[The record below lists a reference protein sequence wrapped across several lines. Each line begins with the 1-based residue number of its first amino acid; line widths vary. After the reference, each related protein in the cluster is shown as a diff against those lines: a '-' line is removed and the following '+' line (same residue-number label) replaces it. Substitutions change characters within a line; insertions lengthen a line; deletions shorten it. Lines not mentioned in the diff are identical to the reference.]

1 MQPSK
6 LPRSATRV
14 RSDQSATLLRAAAV
28 KDGDKVQPGLV
39 RAALKSTRVSS
50 PNDPAEKEADR
61 NADNV
66 MRMQLPD
73 SRITAVPQGAGQVF
87 RYRSQSDSL
96 MHQSDGEQEEELQR
110 QTDSEQEEELQHQA
124 DGEQEEELQRQAD
137 TEQEESLQRRVDNE
151 HQSSLQRQ
159 AEEEEEESLQRS
171 STMEAQTADARVAA
185 KAEGGVNLSAN
196 LQAEINSATGA
207 GEPLPLSVRRFME
220 PRFNADFSAIRIHRD
235 SQSARLNKRLSA
247 KAFAYRNH
255 LFFGDNQYQPDSDTG
270 KRLIAHELTHSIQQ
284 GAAPRQSRAA
294 QTATASKASISGDR
308 SQSSFGSSIQSS
320 PPNSQ
325 PSSDASP
332 PLQRTVEVTLRSQ
345 PRVQRLGIGDALDYF
360 ADKAHHIPGF
370 RMFTLLLGINPI
382 NRSRVE
388 HSAANLLRALVE
400 FLPGGHLITQA
411 LDNHGVFTR
420 VAGWVNERL
429 ASLAITGGAIRN
441 AVMNFLN
448 PLGWRD
454 IFDLGGVWQR
464 AKRIFTEPIGR
475 IIRFVR
481 GLMSGI
487 LGFIKQA
494 ILMPLAQLASRTR
507 GWDLLCAVL
516 GRNPVTGQPVE
527 RNAENLI
534 GGFMRLIGQQEVW
547 ENIKRANAIPR
558 AWAWFQGALAGL
570 LGFVGRIPQL
580 VINAL
585 NALGVA
591 ELLNLPGIFVRIAR
605 SFAGFVLRFIRWAG
619 QQVIGL
625 LRIIFEV
632 VAPGLMPFLRRARGA
647 FGTIIRDPVGFIRNL
662 VRAGILGFRR
672 FSENFLGHLRTSLLN
687 WLTGTLAGT
696 GVYLPQ
702 SFSLRE
708 LIKFVLSVL
717 GLTWQNIRRK
727 LVKAV
732 GETAVAAMERGFS
745 LVKTLITEGPAALW
759 QKIRASL
766 TNLRQLVLERI
777 MNFVAVRIVQAAVIR
792 LVSMLNPVGAF
803 VQAILAI
810 YNSIMFFVERLR
822 TLVQVARS
830 VINSIVA
837 IAAGRIRP
845 AAARVERAMAGALTL
860 VISFLA
866 RLMGLGNASRVIG
879 SIIDRIRQP
888 IDRAL
893 NRAVGWIVTQAR
905 RLGRFVAQA
914 GVPRDPQ
921 QRLRRGL
928 DAAKRVVTRLPRNE
942 LGEALIRRALAL
954 IKTRYGFEVLEPR
967 VRNNRWWVYGRIN
980 PEAEADTG
988 MATNDASPEQAAA
1001 ALPDQIDILDNSN
1014 TVQIQNYSRSRRS
1027 GAVMQSLYSG
1037 RHITLNQVRFIQ
1049 NGNQTTQSLG
1059 SGQPVNYS
1067 IAAANGDYA
1076 PPPRI
1081 TGIVDSSNP
1090 EEAASYNGHR
1100 HAFERVKRRWWRGL
1114 DRGDAKIQ
1122 RLIDRGWVLP
1132 GNKRGLQGGT
1142 TKWRYIHGLFNEEE
1156 KRRYGDR
1163 PKRKAEMLHAFDS
1176 QPNRY
1181 RVSEFYRR
1189 WDQRIGEQTE
1199 IHHLLPLDFGGTNN
1213 QTFIPLSRDK
1223 HTKNANSIHLA
1234 FWNPLKRWLVGL
1246 RGQTGP
1252 N

>member
-39 RAALKSTRVSS
+39 RATLKPSRVSS
-50 PNDPAEKEADR
+50 PNDPAEIEADR

-66 MRMQLPD
+66 MRMKLPD
-73 SRITAVPQGAGQVF
+73 SRIAAVLQGAGQVF
-87 RYRSQSDSL
+87 RYRSPSDSL
-96 MHQSDGEQEEELQR
+96 MRQNDGEQEEELQR
-110 QTDSEQEEELQHQA
+110 QTDSEQEEELQRQA

-137 TEQEESLQRRVDNE
+137 PEQEESLQRRVYNE
-151 HQSSLQRQ
+151 QQNSLQRQ

-171 STMEAQTADARVAA
+171 PTIEAQTADARVAA

-255 LFFGDNQYQPDSDTG
+255 VFFGDNQFRPESDDG

-294 QTATASKASISGDR
+294 QTATTAKASISGGR
-308 SQSSFGSSIQSS
+308 SQSSLQSTQPTSQS
-320 PPNSQ
+320 PLQASQ
-325 PSSDASP
+325 T
-332 PLQRTVEVTLRSQ
+332 LQRTVEVTQRSQ

-370 RMFTLLLGINPI
+370 RMFTLLLGVNPI

-388 HSAANLLRALVE
+388 RSAANLLRALVE

-420 VAGWVNERL
+420 VAGWVNDRL
-429 ASLAITGGAIRN
+429 ASLSITGGAIRN

-448 PLGWRD
+448 SLGWRD
-454 IFDLGGVWQR
+454 IFDLGGVWRR

-487 LGFIKQA
+487 LRFIKQA
-494 ILMPLAQLASRTR
+494 ILLPLAQLASRTR

-516 GRNPVTGQPVE
+516 GRNPITGEPVE

-558 AWAWFQGALAGL
+558 AWAWFQGALTGL

-585 NALGVA
+585 NTLGVA
-591 ELLNLPGIFVRIAR
+591 ELLNLPGIFVRVAR

-619 QQVIGL
+619 QQVMGL

-662 VRAGILGFRR
+662 VRAGILGFRQ
-672 FSENFLGHLRTSLLN
+672 FSENFLGHLRSSLLN
-687 WLTGTLAGT
+687 WLTGTLAGA
-696 GVYLPQ
+696 GVYIPQ

-727 LVKAV
+727 LVRAV
-732 GETAVAAMERGFS
+732 GETAVAAMERGFT

-759 QKIRASL
+759 QKIRESL
-766 TNLRQLVLERI
+766 ANLRQLVLEQI
-777 MNFVAVRIVQAAVIR
+777 MNFVAVRVVQAAIIR

-810 YNSIMFFVERLR
+810 YNTIMFFVERLR

-866 RLMGLGNASRVIG
+866 RLMGLGNVSRVIG
-879 SIIDRIRQP
+879 TIIERFRQP

-928 DAAKRVVTRLPRNE
+928 GAAKRVVARLPRNE

-988 MATNDASPEQAAA
+988 MATSDASPEQAAA

-1037 RHITLNQVRFIQ
+1037 RHITLNQARFIQ

-1059 SGQPVNYS
+1059 SGQQVNYS

-1081 TGIVDSSNP
+1081 TAIVDSSNP

-1114 DRGDAKIQ
+1114 DSGDAKIQ

-1132 GNKRGLQGGT
+1132 GDKRGLQGGT
-1142 TKWRYIHGLFNEEE
+1142 TKWRYIHGLFNDEE

-1163 PKRKAEMLHAFDS
+1163 PKRKAEMLHAFDT
-1176 QPNRY
+1176 QPNSY
-1181 RVSEFYRR
+1181 RVSEFYRQ
-1189 WDQRIGEQTE
+1189 WDRRIGEQTE

-1223 HTKNANSIHLA
+1223 HTKNADSIHLA

-1246 RGQTGP
+1246 RGQGGSS
-1252 N
+1252 